1 MEKRDNGLVLLG
13 RLCRVWGLRGEL
25 LFQPENDGALPYH
38 RNFSS
43 LHLEDVDR
51 PYPVDGWRI
60 DGSGRL
66 YIHLCGIDGPE
77 EAKSFS
83 DRLVYVHRDELPETG
98 EGVYYVYRLV
108 DMTANYEDGEEA
120 GRIVSIEPGA
130 GGANDVLVVKT
141 PQGEERLFPFVK
153 TVVVSID
160 PEAGRVILRRLG
172 EEEVI

>member
-25 LFQPENDGALPYH
+25 LFRPENDGALPYH
-38 RNFSS
+38 RNFSYI
-43 LHLEDVDR
+43 HLEGVDR
-51 PYPVDGWRI
+51 PVAVDGWRI

-66 YIHLCGIDGPE
+66 YIHLCGIETRE
-77 EAKSFS
+77 EAKPFS
-83 DRLVYVHRDELPETG
+83 DSLVYVHRDELPETA
-98 EGVYYVYRLV
+98 EGVYYVCQLV
-108 DMTANYEDGEEA
+108 DMTVSYEDGEEA

-130 GGANDVLVVKT
+130 GGANDILVVKT

-172 EEEVI
+172 EEEII